1 MTAMR
6 KASLTAGV
14 IGGLGP
20 DATVD
25 FMNRIIELTPA
36 ATDQDHLRLLVD
48 QNPQVPDRQDAV
60 LEDGENPGP
69 SLAAMAVGLETAGA
83 DFLVMPCNTAHAFAD
98 DIVKAISIP
107 FVSIVDT
114 SMESIPAGV
123 SAVGILETPACHE
136 AQMYGA
142 ALEAEGLR
150 HIALDADNREDLMRL
165 IYAIKGGD
173 RGESVRLEMRGLAAA
188 LVSRGA
194 EAIISG
200 CTEIP
205 LVLADEDIDVP
216 LIASTDALAR
226 AAVAIARG
234 ERPLPATS

>member
-1 MTAMR
+1 MR
-6 KASLTAGV
+6 EASLTAGV

-25 FMNRIIELTPA
+25 FMKRIIELTPA
-36 ATDQDHLRLLVD
+36 ATDQDHLRLLID
-48 QNPQVPDRQDAV
+48 QNPQVPDRQDAI
-60 LEDGENPGP
+60 LDDGESPGP
-69 SLAAMAVGLETAGA
+69 MLAAMAVGLEAAGV

-98 DIVKAISIP
+98 DIVEAISIP
-107 FVSIVDT
+107 FVSIVNT
-114 SMESIPAGV
+114 SMESIPAEV
-123 SAVGILETPACHE
+123 SAVGILETPACHD
-136 AQMYGA
+136 AHMYGA
-142 ALEAEGLR
+142 ALEAEVLR
-150 HIALDADNREDLMRL
+150 HVALDADNRQDLMRL

-173 RGESVRLEMRGLAAA
+173 RSESVRLETKSLAAA

-216 LIASTDALAR
+216 LISSTDALAR
-226 AAVAIARG
+226 ATVAIARG